1 MQDYQ
6 FERVRVEIENQV
18 ATLFMHWPDGL
29 KVKPHLFH
37 DELSEALHRFRN
49 DDDIRVVILR
59 GPGTKYFLSAQAGRE
74 DVSDEESIAQ
84 LGNPEASF
92 ASPDNYLRAMNE
104 SAATLESILLMPKP
118 VIAMV
123 NGDAIGIGATIAMA
137 SDIIIA
143 DEDKYITDC
152 HIAHHY
158 WRKNAAVNSGV
169 VPGDGGAV
177 FWPLDMSV
185 HLAKEFLFTG
195 RPVKARELADL
206 HIINHAVPGE
216 RLQEKVDE
224 MVKLLLDRPA
234 WALGWT
240 KVAMNKR
247 VMQNL
252 QLTLDASLAFE
263 LLSMRVRIDGS
274 TEKGITRL

>member
-1 MQDYQ
+1 MK
-6 FERVRVEIENQV
+6 VEIKDQV

-29 KVKPHLFH
+29 KKKPHLFH

-49 DDDIRVVILR
+49 DDDIRVVVLR

-74 DVSDEESIAQ
+74 DLSEEEMADS
-84 LGNPEASF
+84 LNSPEMSF
-92 ASPDNYLRAMNE
+92 ASPENYYRAMNE
-104 SAATLESILLMPKP
+104 SAATLESIVLMPKP
-118 VIAMV
+118 VVAMV

-137 SDIIIA
+137 SDLVIA

-152 HIAHHY
+152 HIAHHF
-158 WRKNAAVNSGV
+158 WRKSASVHSGV

-185 HLAKEFLFTG
+185 HLAREFLFTG
-195 RPVKARELADL
+195 RPVKARELADM
-206 HIINHAVPGE
+206 HVINRAVPGDK
-216 RLQEKVDE
+216 LQETVDE
-224 MVKLLLDRPA
+224 MVQLLLDRPA

-240 KVAMNKR
+240 KTSINKR

-263 LLSMRVRIDGS
+263 LLSMGVRHDG
-274 TEKGITRL
+274 TVEKGVTKL